1 MDLTP
6 EMVAHAKLAIA
17 SFAGGAVRVFLRP
30 ISGATVVERLLKSV
44 WCVFCCVTC
53 GFYAAPVV
61 VDWLGFT
68 GEGWREGMGALIGLL
83 GLSFAEGMLKAIEG
97 IDLKAWMLRLLTR
110 GNQA

>member
-1 MDLTP
+1 MDITP

-30 ISGATVVERLLKSV
+30 IAGANATARLLKSV

-61 VDWLGFT
+61 VDWLGLT
-68 GEGWREGMGALIGLL
+68 GDGWREGMGALIGLI
-83 GLSFAEGMLKAIEG
+83 GLSLAEGLLKAADG
-97 IDLKAWMLRLLTR
+97 FDLKSWLLKLLTR
-110 GNQA
+110 NEA